1 MNFLK
6 SLKNYL
12 DYLKTAKAYKD
23 KKCVHI
29 YSEGL
34 NYRNYFI
41 EIINS
46 LNKKNIK
53 VFYFTSD
60 PKDLELISEN
70 TKPIFIGSGFIR
82 ILFFTTLKCK
92 FMLMTLTDLN
102 NHEIKRSKTCR
113 SYGYIFHT
121 LVSAHKTFTKN
132 SFNNYDLIFANGE
145 YHKKEL
151 IKLEELNKSKKK
163 KIYTTGYSYLEF
175 LTKQKDKHK
184 RFTDNILFAPSWA
197 KYKGDLLEKYGI
209 DIIREVSKKT
219 KITLRVHP
227 QSLIKSKSKITEIEK
242 TFSGN
247 ENFKFNRNIF
257 DITPFFESKLLITDN
272 GGMALEYVY
281 INRKPVIFIDY
292 KDKVHN
298 EEFSK
303 INLEPIEDAFRRKFG
318 LVVSTNEIQNLNNII
333 NQTIDEY
340 KELQKKKEIDDFFN
354 ENKIYFQNASDKISK
369 IIENE
374 LNLQ

>member
-23 KKCVHI
+23 KKCVYI

-102 NHEIKRSKTCR
+102 NHEIKRSKTCG
-113 SYGYIFHT
+113 SYGYIFHS
-121 LVSAHKTFTKN
+121 LVSAHKSYTKN

-163 KIYTTGYSYLEF
+163 KIYTTGYSYLDF
-175 LTKQKDKHK
+175 LTKKKNNYNK
-184 RFTDNILFAPSWA
+184 FTDNILFAPSWA
-197 KYKGDLLEKYGI
+197 KYKEDLLEKYGI

-272 GGMALEYVY
+272 GGIALEYAY
-281 INRKPVIFIDY
+281 INRKPVVFIDY
-292 KDKVHN
+292 KNKVHN

-318 LVVSTNEIQNLNNII
+318 LVVPTNKIQNLNTII
-333 NQTIDEY
+333 NQTIDKY
-340 KELQKKKEIDDFFN
+340 QKLQKKKEIDDFFN
-354 ENKIYFQNASDKISK
+354 ENKIYFQNASDNISK
-369 IIENE
+369 IIEKE

>member
-23 KKCVHI
+23 KKCVYI

-102 NHEIKRSKTCR
+102 NHEIKRSKTCG
-113 SYGYIFHT
+113 SYGYIFHS
-121 LVSAHKTFTKN
+121 LVSAHKSYTKN

-145 YHKKEL
+145 YPKKEL
-151 IKLEELNKSKKK
+151 MKLDELN
-163 KIYTTGYSYLEF
+163 
-175 LTKQKDKHK
+175 
-184 RFTDNILFAPSWA
+184 
-197 KYKGDLLEKYGI
+197 
-209 DIIREVSKKT
+209 
-219 KITLRVHP
+219 
-227 QSLIKSKSKITEIEK
+227 
-242 TFSGN
+242 
-247 ENFKFNRNIF
+247 
-257 DITPFFESKLLITDN
+257 
-272 GGMALEYVY
+272 
-281 INRKPVIFIDY
+281 
-292 KDKVHN
+292 
-298 EEFSK
+298 
-303 INLEPIEDAFRRKFG
+303 
-318 LVVSTNEIQNLNNII
+318 
-333 NQTIDEY
+333 
-340 KELQKKKEIDDFFN
+340 
-354 ENKIYFQNASDKISK
+354 
-369 IIENE
+369 
-374 LNLQ
+374 